1 MALIIQHYIDL
12 TKVDKTRL
20 VDGTKL
26 QITSVVDDATKFGNN
41 VGTYESMSKEE
52 KDSGR
57 KRNYV
62 GNGRVVWTD
71 GVVKLAEKDEAK
83 GLLLRKQ
90 KLTYRF
96 SN

>member
-26 QITSVVDDATKFGNN
+26 QITSVVDDETKFGNN
-41 VGTYESMSKEE
+41 VGTYESMSKAE

-83 GLLLRKQ
+83 AAPKKTEADLP
-90 KLTYRF
+90 F
-96 SN
+96 

>member
-83 GLLLRKQ
+83 AAPKKKEADLP
-90 KLTYRF
+90 F
-96 SN
+96 

>member
-83 GLLLRKQ
+83 AAPKKTEADLP
-90 KLTYRF
+90 F
-96 SN
+96 

>member
-83 GLLLRKQ
+83 VLLRKQ